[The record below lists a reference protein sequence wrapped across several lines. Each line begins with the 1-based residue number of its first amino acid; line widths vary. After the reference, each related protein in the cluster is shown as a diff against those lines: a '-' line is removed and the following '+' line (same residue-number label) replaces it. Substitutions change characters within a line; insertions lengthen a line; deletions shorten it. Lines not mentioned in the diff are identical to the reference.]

1 MLTFYGHEVELFVEQ
16 VLARDNG
23 PRICCARD
31 WNARQWLIVRVDE
44 DRDHLAWL
52 CAPVSPQTLEAVM
65 TGRAAAIY
73 AVQHSPT
80 GTVDL
85 VVVDHGTA
93 VPDCRLTCRDIPEEL
108 LRSADQRVPS
118 AA

>member
-1 MLTFYGHEVELFVEQ
+1 MLTFYGSEVELFVEQ
-16 VLARDNG
+16 VMARDDG
-23 PRICCARD
+23 PSLCCARD
-31 WNARQWLIVRVDE
+31 WNARQWLIVRVDA

-52 CAPVSPQTLEAVM
+52 CAPVSAQTLQDVKS
-65 TGRAAAIY
+65 GRAAAGY
-73 AVQHSPT
+73 AVQHSAT

-93 VPDCRLTCRDIPEEL
+93 VPDRRLPCADIPEEL
-108 LRSADQRVPS
+108 LASADRRGPS

>member
-1 MLTFYGHEVELFVEQ
+1 MLTFYGSEVELFVEQ
-16 VLARDNG
+16 VLARDHG
-23 PRICCARD
+23 LSLCRARD

-52 CAPVSPQTLEAVM
+52 CAPVSAQTLEAVVS
-65 TGRAAAIY
+65 GRAAARY
-73 AVQHSPT
+73 AVQHSAT

-93 VPDCRLTCRDIPEEL
+93 VPDRRLTCADIPEEL
-108 LRSADQRVPS
+108 LRSAEHRVPS